1 MNKLIYVELYSL
13 KFVFVLM
20 DGMVIDVNFIFLV
33 FLRIFFIVYLILL
46 I

>member
-1 MNKLIYVELYSL
+1 MIKLIYVELYYL

-20 DGMVIDVNFIFLV
+20 DGMVIDVNIILLV
-33 FLRIFFIVYLILL
+33 FLRIFFIVYLSLL